1 MTCVNSAGNEGD
13 DPWFY
18 IITPADA
25 DSVISVGAVRQN
37 GMIASFSSHGPTSD
51 GRIKPEVCALGVNT
65 YCVRSNTENIY
76 RTASGTSFSAPL
88 VAGAVAVILSANNS
102 WTNMQVREAL
112 MMTASQNANADYTYG
127 HGIINTWA
135 AINYQHTV
143 STKNENFIPNNITV
157 NKAFPNPFNPS
168 LSMTIECST
177 KNVEIT
183 TNVYNV
189 QGQLVEILH
198 DEILSNKTISLLW
211 NASAYANGIY
221 FIRTYWDGGNDIQ
234 KVTLLN

>member
-1 MTCVNSAGNEGD
+1 
-13 DPWFY
+13 
-18 IITPADA
+18 
-25 DSVISVGAVRQN
+25 
-37 GMIASFSSHGPTSD
+37 
-51 GRIKPEVCALGVNT
+51 
-65 YCVRSNTENIY
+65 
-76 RTASGTSFSAPL
+76 
-88 VAGAVAVILSANNS
+88 
-102 WTNMQVREAL
+102 
-112 MMTASQNANADYTYG
+112 
-127 HGIINTWA
+127 
-135 AINYQHTV
+135 
-143 STKNENFIPNNITV
+143 V

-183 TNVYNV
+183 TSVYNV

-198 DEILSNKTISLLW
+198 DKILSNKTISLLW